1 MRYLNFQIFILLLVF
16 CSIGA
21 LANAADKPEIYSN
34 SGLELPR
41 FVSLAES
48 KTNVRAGPGQKYP
61 IKWVLNRKSLP
72 VEVILEFDH
81 WRKIIDHEGQSGWV
95 FHALL
100 SGKRTGIIIGSDPVP
115 AYEKPYDN
123 NDKKTRVTIELEPQV
138 QVKLDECS
146 GAWCNVST
154 SGFSG
159 WIKRKSIWG
168 VYEHEEID

>member
-1 MRYLNFQIFILLLVF
+1 MFGASDSCAAEKNAIF
-16 CSIGA
+16 
-21 LANAADKPEIYSN
+21 SN

-41 FVSLAES
+41 FVSLAEN
-48 KTNVRAGPGQKYP
+48 KTNVRAGPGKKYP

-115 AYEKPYDN
+115 AYEN
-123 NDKKTRVTIELEPQV
+123 LQRVV
-138 QVKLDECS
+138 GGS
-146 GAWCNVST
+146 GRHHGRQNPL
-154 SGFSG
+154 
-159 WIKRKSIWG
+159 
-168 VYEHEEID
+168 